1 MQPQIFSQFSI
12 PQTHTTQTVSFQQHS
27 SQQQP
32 QQPSTNVLTTTV
44 CHQNVQAEPPIQ
56 PSSIAAPFNLE
67 QSSYIAA
74 IPMQPMFAAGAVIT
88 PIPNPSDFVHSSVV
102 LSPAQS
108 QLQDHL
114 QRKHEELQKI
124 IMQQQDELRRVSEQ
138 LFIARYGIIP
148 SIVQVPFVTTIEQEQ
163 TNELSSE
170 GSQCMSTSSHMVH
183 STYYEPTPPQHVQ
196 MVPPQPYQQQLSSS
210 SNHQQQQQQPDSML
224 SQQTIQL
231 QSYTEIK
238 PIETSDVSEQ
248 NFLQPTHQQSNQ
260 SQSSSGDY
268 TDMMS
273 SYHMLSPWDEQQ
285 QQPQST
291 QQTSSSQQESAN

>member
-1 MQPQIFSQFSI
+1 
-12 PQTHTTQTVSFQQHS
+12 
-27 SQQQP
+27 
-32 QQPSTNVLTTTV
+32 
-44 CHQNVQAEPPIQ
+44 
-56 PSSIAAPFNLE
+56 
-67 QSSYIAA
+67 
-74 IPMQPMFAAGAVIT
+74 MQPMFATGAVIT
-88 PIPNPSDFVHSSVV
+88 PIPNPSDYVHSSVV
-102 LSPAQS
+102 LSPAQN

-148 SIVQVPFVTTIEQEQ
+148 SIVQVPFVTTIEQDQ

-210 SNHQQQQQQPDSML
+210 SNHQQQQQHDSML
-224 SQQTIQL
+224 IQQPIQL

-238 PIETSDVSEQ
+238 PIETSDVSEP

-260 SQSSSGDY
+260 SQSSNGDY

-273 SYHMLSPWDEQQ
+273 SYHMLSPWDDQQQQ

-291 QQTSSSQQESAN
+291 QQSSQSSQQESAN